1 MHQRKVLSAK
11 PSKMAQRLV
20 NGKTP
25 QYRLVFL
32 HNGQIV
38 SAVCVMGQPP

>member
-1 MHQRKVLSAK
+1 MRRRKVLSAK

-20 NGKTP
+20 SKTP